1 MLRLNVRDVTR
12 RLTRVNSDG
21 LIVLGGS
28 DTKRFVANWQ
38 AMGEVKNITL
48 DKLFDDLV
56 GDTIIWGSYP
66 GHVSWTVAI
75 ILILCL
81 VAVVVYVIIL
91 LYKKQEITA
100 PTLCMKRSIRS
111 EIGVESP
118 ATVSHVTQTGDATAT
133 VSLPDAWRSASVD
146 EN

>member
-38 AMGEVKNITL
+38 AMGEVKNVTL

-81 VAVVVYVIIL
+81 VAVVVYVVIL

-133 VSLPDAWRSASVD
+133 VSLPDRWRSASVD

>member
-12 RLTRVNSDG
+12 TLTRVNSDG

-28 DTKRFVANWQ
+28 DTKRIVANWQ
-38 AMGEVKNITL
+38 AMGEVKNIKL
-48 DKLFDDLV
+48 DKLSYDLV

-75 ILILCL
+75 LLILCL
-81 VAVVVYVIIL
+81 VAVVVYVVIL

-111 EIGVESP
+111 
-118 ATVSHVTQTGDATAT
+118 
-133 VSLPDAWRSASVD
+133 
-146 EN
+146 

>member
-1 MLRLNVRDVTR
+1 MLRQNVRDVTR

-38 AMGEVKNITL
+38 SMGEVKNIKL
-48 DKLFDDLV
+48 DKLSGDLV

-81 VAVVVYVIIL
+81 VAVVVYMVIL
-91 LYKKQEITA
+91 LYKKQDITA

-111 EIGVESP
+111 EISVEST

-146 EN
+146 ET

>member
-28 DTKRFVANWQ
+28 DTKRFAANWQ
-38 AMGEVKNITL
+38 AMGEVKNVTL

-75 ILILCL
+75 ILILYL
-81 VAVVVYVIIL
+81 VAVVVYVVIL

-118 ATVSHVTQTGDATAT
+118 ATVMHVTQTGDATAT